1 MKVNSKPWFLN
12 QIVSAM
18 QRRDKLYKKFKH
30 SGLETDKDN
39 FKVAKM
45 HLQKMIL
52 KKKKSYFEEELG
64 KNRNKPKELWKT
76 LKSLGLSSD
85 KARQSKI
92 SLKKD
97 GAIRFEALENA
108 NTFEKFS
115 KKNCQGHP
123 TNLLVKQPKT
133 TTPRLHATYPMT
145 LNFQT
150 YLKKMLKRFYLA
162 SIPVKPLESTK
173 YQQNF

>member
-1 MKVNSKPWFLN
+1 MYKFVLVFFFFTVLLLWQIDTYLKVNSKPRFDN
-12 QIVSAM
+12 QIVSAI

-64 KNRNKPKELWKT
+64 KNKNIQKELWKT
-76 LKSLGLSSD
+76 LKPLGLNSD
-85 KARQSKI
+85 KARKSKI

-97 GAIRFEALENA
+97 GTIQFEALENA
-108 NTFEKFS
+108 NTF
-115 KKNCQGHP
+115 N
-123 TNLLVKQPKT
+123 
-133 TTPRLHATYPMT
+133 
-145 LNFQT
+145 
-150 YLKKMLKRFYLA
+150 RFYSELA
-162 SIPVKPLESTK
+162 
-173 YQQNF
+173 